1 MKNTLSTIL
10 CVLLTIALVA
20 GAVCIGAVRGWHNEQ
35 VATLEAISVGSDLSE
50 PLRNRG
56 MDAANLAVVATRHLP
71 PKDPDVVSLQQAY
84 FKICKTNSSAL
95 ERAQA
100 DALIAI
106 AAASLAERLP
116 ELPSV
121 QASQRDQAYISAL
134 TRTLSQPTTF
144 AEDYATA
151 LEDYN
156 ARLNKSLTGKL
167 AMLLGVEPIPVT
179 TGGN

>member
-1 MKNTLSTIL
+1 MKNSLSTFFCI
-10 CVLLTIALVA
+10 LLTIVMVA
-20 GAVCIGAVRGWHNEQ
+20 GAVCIGALRGWHNEC
-35 VATLEAISVGSDLSE
+35 VATLEAVSVGSDLSE

-56 MDAANLAVVATRHLP
+56 MDAANLAVVASRHLA

-100 DALIAI
+100 DAIIAI

-116 ELPSV
+116 ELASV

-144 AEDYATA
+144 AEDYTAA

-156 ARLNKSLTGKL
+156 TRLKSSLTGKL
-167 AMLLGVEPIPVT
+167 AMLLGAEPIPIP

>member
-1 MKNTLSTIL
+1 
-10 CVLLTIALVA
+10 
-20 GAVCIGAVRGWHNEQ
+20 
-35 VATLEAISVGSDLSE
+35 
-50 PLRNRG
+50 
-56 MDAANLAVVATRHLP
+56 VVASRHLA

-100 DALIAI
+100 DAIIAI

-116 ELPSV
+116 ELASV

-144 AEDYATA
+144 AEDYTAA

-156 ARLNKSLTGKL
+156 TRLKSSLTGKL
-167 AMLLGVEPIPVT
+167 AMLLGAEPIPIP

>member
-1 MKNTLSTIL
+1 MKDSLSTFL
-10 CVLLTIALVA
+10 CILLTIAMVA

-35 VATLEAISVGSDLSE
+35 VAALEAISVGSDLSE
-50 PLRNRG
+50 PMRNRG
-56 MDAANLAVVATRHLP
+56 MDAANLAVVASRHLP
-71 PKDPDVVSLQQAY
+71 VKDPDVILLQQAY
-84 FKICKTNSSAL
+84 FKICKTNSSAI

-100 DALIAI
+100 DAQISI
-106 AAASLAERLP
+106 VAASLAERLP
-116 ELPSV
+116 ELASV
-121 QASQRDQAYISAL
+121 QASQRDQAYITAL

-156 ARLNKSLTGKL
+156 VRLNSSLTGKL

-179 TGGN
+179 AGGN